1 MALPTCLRTA
11 DAEGEIGFGFIDKS
25 GLEVYFDTV
34 GFGPSGPAYMRGGR
48 YMIDEY
54 LELYIR

>member
-11 DAEGEIGFGFIDKS
+11 DAEGEIGFGFIDES

-48 YMIDEY
+48 YMLDE
-54 LELYIR
+54 